1 MNYHSISNLFHIF
14 VTGPLIIAGGI
25 LRKDSPGWL
34 TWVLWG
40 LVATVVIVQASLWM
54 MSRVPMWVALIHLL
68 VVAPVIAGALLY
80 ESRWLYELM
89 ILLGAAAIGYHGIT
103 FIRYL

>member
-25 LRKDSPGWL
+25 LRKNSPDWL
-34 TWVLWG
+34 QWTLWS
-40 LVATVVIVQASLWM
+40 LVGIVVIVQSSLWIM
-54 MSRVPMWVALIHLL
+54 KRVPMWVALLHILI
-68 VVAPVIAGALLY
+68 VAPIIAGALIY
-80 ESRWLYELM
+80 QSRWLYELM
-89 ILLGAAAIGYHGIT
+89 ILIGAAAIGYHAIT